1 MEGNRTITVKDHL
14 NFMAM
19 VFCFWLA
26 IYIYAPIFGVYLEH
40 VGFSYS
46 AIGIILGSYG
56 ITQVLLR
63 LPLGILSDYLQNIRK
78 HLLVSGFVMAFVS
91 NLIFVFFD
99 SFIMVLIARLL
110 VGMTASAWVMATVLY
125 SYYFSAGHSAKAMGT
140 MQFITVG
147 TQFFGMAISGYLVYL
162 AGWSLPFW
170 VGAGASV
177 AGIFFAMKIKD
188 LQAGKVE
195 TVHVNMK
202 LHMKELSGIPN
213 LFMLTFLSLIA
224 HAVLFITIFGFTP
237 IAASSLGVPEEKF
250 FWLVAAFFIPHIAA
264 SLLFIFYKFSDRF
277 NELMLRL
284 GFLTTA
290 VCLVLLPLADSLVT
304 FSLYHMGIGLA
315 LGFVFPILL
324 SEVVKISPSHL
335 KMSAMGFFQSFYALG
350 ILLGPFVAGI
360 VAEQFGLNE
369 VFLFTGLLSFLV
381 TIGVLF
387 LYKNKRNVQ
396 VH

>member
-26 IYIYAPIFGVYLEH
+26 IYIYAPVFGVYLEQ

-46 AIGIILGSYG
+46 AIGVILGSYG

-78 HLLVSGFVMAFVS
+78 HLLVSGFLMALAS

-188 LQAGKVE
+188 LQAEKVE

-237 IAASSLGVPEEKF
+237 IAASSLGVPEEEF

-277 NELMLRL
+277 NELMLRI

-369 VFLFTGLLSFLV
+369 VFLFTGILSFLV
-381 TIGVLF
+381 TIGIF
-387 LYKNKRNVQ
+387 TAYKNK
-396 VH
+396 